1 MKSMI
6 DWQESEQERNYRKK
20 QEAIREAE
28 IKNQQE
34 RERKM
39 REMYGILTKEH
50 NKVDGELWIMM
61 NGLFGRQNQNINW
74 VQILPRSKNW
84 QLS

>member
-20 QEAIREAE
+20 QEAIRDAE
-28 IKNQQE
+28 IQAQQE
-34 RERKM
+34 RDRKL

-50 NKVDGELWIMM
+50 NKTAGEL
-61 NGLFGRQNQNINW
+61 
-74 VQILPRSKNW
+74 
-84 QLS
+84 

>member
-20 QEAIREAE
+20 QEAIRDAE
-28 IKNQQE
+28 IKAQQE
-34 RERKM
+34 RDRKM

-50 NKVDGELWIMM
+50 RKVDGEL
-61 NGLFGRQNQNINW
+61 
-74 VQILPRSKNW
+74 
-84 QLS
+84 